1 MKLFH
6 QGLERVVSTAEALG
20 VMVLVEPEPDL
31 MIETKAQFK
40 EFIKDV
46 QSKAVGLNF
55 DISFRLHILHF

>member
-20 VMVLVEPEPDL
+20 VMVLVEPDL
-31 MIETKAQFK
+31 MTETKAQFK